1 MRKIGSL
8 WIIIATLLAAFLAVW
23 SIAPTMA
30 AEAKAAENDN
40 VGAEQARSSCCDATK
55 GEKEEGFVP
64 LFNGKNLDG
73 WMGSTAGYVAED
85 GLLVCKAKGGGLLL
99 TEKEYADFAF
109 RFEFKLEPGG
119 NNGVAIRTPPKGNP
133 AHVGMEIQ
141 ILDNHAEKYKN
152 LKPYQ
157 FHGSIYFHVPAKRG
171 HLKPAGQ
178 WNCEEIRCEG
188 TRVKVTLNGA
198 VIVDADL
205 MTVKDEPIIKPTKGH
220 IGFMGHGSRV
230 EFRNIRLKEL

>member
-1 MRKIGSL
+1 MRKVCSLWMMSFLFAGLLVACGSL
-8 WIIIATLLAAFLAVW
+8 WAV
-23 SIAPTMA
+23 A
-30 AEAKAAENDN
+30 AEVEGGKGDSATSEEGCSAC
-40 VGAEQARSSCCDATK
+40 GSSSQDET
-55 GEKEEGFVP
+55 EEGFVP

-73 WMGSTAGYVAED
+73 WMGSTKGYMAED
-85 GLLVCKAKGGGLLL
+85 GLLICKAKGGGLLL

-133 AHVGMEIQ
+133 AYVGMEIQ

-178 WNCEEIRCEG
+178 WNCQEIRCEG

-205 MTVKDEPIIKPTKGH
+205 LTVKDEPIIKPAKGH

-230 EFRNIRLKEL
+230 EFRNIRIKEL

>member
-8 WIIIATLLAAFLAVW
+8 WIMATLLAAFLAVC
-23 SIAPTMA
+23 SNAPTTA
-30 AEAKAAENDN
+30 AEANAAENDN
-40 VGAEQARSSCCDATK
+40 VDAEEACSSCCDAAK
-55 GEKEEGFVP
+55 NEKEEGFVP

-73 WMGSTAGYVAED
+73 WMGSTSGYVVED
-85 GLLVCKAKGGGLLL
+85 GRLICKAKGGGKLL
-99 TEKEYADFAF
+99 TEKQYADFAL

-119 NNGVAIRTPPKGNP
+119 NNGVAIRTPAEGNP
-133 AHVGMEIQ
+133 ARVGMEIQ

-157 FHGSIYFHVPAKRG
+157 FHGSVYFHVPAKRG

-178 WNCEEIRCEG
+178 WNSEEIRCEG
-188 TRVKVTLNGA
+188 SRVKVMLNGA

-205 MTVKDEPIIKPTKGH
+205 MTVKDEPIIKPAKGH